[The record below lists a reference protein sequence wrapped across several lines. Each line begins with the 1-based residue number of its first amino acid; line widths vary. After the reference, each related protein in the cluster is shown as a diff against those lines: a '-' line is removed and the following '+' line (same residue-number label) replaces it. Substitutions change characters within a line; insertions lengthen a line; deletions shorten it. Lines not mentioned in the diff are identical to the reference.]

1 MTYGLM
7 SLFFFCFYR
16 MLELQFVYKSFT
28 GKSGYAQSVCVCATK
43 KNGYS
48 TSRVQHVKT
57 KKKRKERRR
66 SAHKHIHT
74 HIYIHGEREKEGE
87 KRSEQS
93 NA

>member
-28 GKSGYAQSVCVCATK
+28 GKSGYAQNVCVCATK
-43 KNGYS
+43 KWL
-48 TSRVQHVKT
+48 QHVSCATRKDEEE
-57 KKKRKERRR
+57 KKRAPKKRTQT
-66 SAHKHIHT
+66 HT
-74 HIYIHGEREKEGE
+74 YIYTEKGREK